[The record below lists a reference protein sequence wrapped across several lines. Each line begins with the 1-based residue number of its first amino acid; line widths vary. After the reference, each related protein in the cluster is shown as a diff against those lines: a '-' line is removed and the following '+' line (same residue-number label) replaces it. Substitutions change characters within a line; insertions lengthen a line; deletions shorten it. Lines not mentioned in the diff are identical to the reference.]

1 MSKLLMIAASGGMAL
16 ILGLPGFAETLPPP
30 FEPPPLPSP
39 SSVPV
44 SVLAPSLGPGA
55 FGGDVA
61 ALQQALARNGY
72 SPGPIDGDYGPLTR
86 AAVETFQEEYD
97 LPVTGVA
104 GPDTLDVL
112 GLYDPSS
119 DIAVIAP
126 PSSRSD
132 SSPYVAAITESSRKL
147 SRAQQIFGN
156 ASLDSAR
163 QGQFIN
169 IGRYSSYSSAADRVR
184 EARRQG
190 FDARI
195 LYQR

>member
-1 MSKLLMIAASGGMAL
+1 MSKLLTTAVSAGMAL
-16 ILGLPGFAETLPPP
+16 LFGLPGLAQTLPPP

-39 SSVPV
+39 SSIP
-44 SVLAPSLGPGA
+44 SSAPGPSLGPGA
-55 FGGDVA
+55 SGADVE

-72 SPGPIDGDYGPLTR
+72 DPGPIDGDYGPLTR
-86 AAVETFQEEYD
+86 TAVETFQEEYD

-112 GLYDPSS
+112 GLYDPDSG
-119 DIAVIAP
+119 IVVIEP
-126 PSSRSD
+126 PSRRD

-147 SRAQQIFGN
+147 PRVQQVFGN
-156 ASLDSAR
+156 ATIDSAR
-163 QGQFIN
+163 QGEFIN
-169 IGRYSSYSSAADRVR
+169 IGRYGSYSAAANRVR